1 LKVPKLEKE
10 LGMEVYA
17 TKTLGIGG
25 KIRQFVEDFTVE
37 EILIDG
43 SKASI
48 CPENVPLLVGEGK
61 YLICLLVKRNWDNL
75 LVIREIARKLGLPYK
90 NVHIAGIKDA
100 KAVTAQHI
108 SIEGAIP
115 EDIAKVKI
123 EDVIL
128 APLRFS
134 NLKIS
139 AFHLYGNKFTI
150 TIRDISHTITETQKR
165 IEKTLAELEA
175 FGGIPNFY
183 GHQRFGT
190 IRPITHLVGR
200 EIVKGNFE
208 KAAMIYLAKNYDLEH
223 EKARE
228 TRKRL
233 METHDFEWALRNFP
247 RHLKYEILMLK
258 HLVKNSNDYVGAFRK
273 LPLQLRRMFT
283 QAYQSY
289 LFNRF
294 LGERIRREIPFNEP
308 QIGDYVVYVDQK
320 GLPTQYAKR
329 VESQNLEEMQKAVK
343 EGKMRIAIPLVGYK
357 QPTSSG
363 IQGEIEE
370 EILREEDVKPED
382 FNVKN
387 MREASA
393 KGELRAALTPLID
406 FSYEK
411 PCKDSNNPL
420 KKMFKCSFTLQRGS
434 YATVFLRE
442 LMKPRNIIKA
452 GF

>member
-1 LKVPKLEKE
+1 MKVPKLEKE

-25 KIRQFVEDFTVE
+25 KIRQFIEDFTVE

-43 SKASI
+43 SKASVH
-48 CPENVPLLVGEGK
+48 PENIPLLVGEGK

-123 EDVIL
+123 EGVTL
-128 APLRFS
+128 APLHFS

-208 KAAMIYLAKNYDLEH
+208 KAAMIYLAKHYDLEH

-228 TRKRL
+228 ARKRL

-294 LGERIRREIPFNEP
+294 LSERIRRKIPFNEP
-308 QIGDYVVYVDQK
+308 QIGDYVVYVNQK
-320 GLPTQYAKR
+320 GLPTQYAKK
-329 VESQNLEEMQKAVK
+329 VENQNLEEIRKAVK
-343 EGKMRIAIPLVGYK
+343 EGKIRIAIPLVGYK

-387 MREASA
+387 MRETSA

-406 FSYEK
+406 FSYKK
-411 PCKDSNNPL
+411 PCRDSANSS
-420 KKMFKCSFTLQRGS
+420 KKLVKCSFTLQRGS

-442 LMKPRNIIKA
+442 LMKPRNIVKA